1 MQRGRVAKT
10 IDDPLSLRQ
19 AEYLSHHYR
28 RRQRAK
34 LPRDTFCGVD
44 MFVRKRWRGNLKG
57 FVAFGGIILFL
68 SACIAYVPDALAQ
81 VQKAAGTKPPTRP
94 KLVVMLVVDQMR
106 ADYVD
111 KFQGQWT
118 GGLKR
123 LVEEGAWF
131 RDAAYPYAATET
143 CVGHSTIS
151 TGAFPATHGMVA
163 NAWWERDTQKMVTC
177 TADPQAKNVG
187 YAGVSAK
194 GGDSA
199 WRMLVPAF
207 AEELKFQSGS
217 ATRVVT
223 FSLKARAA
231 ITMAGHR
238 ADAATWIDGGG
249 LVTSS
254 VYGPVPFIEAY
265 ATAHPVKADYGKTW
279 TLALPERTY
288 WYDKRATGAVPPRGW
303 DLTFPHLL
311 RGKVAGNEPDDTFF
325 GQWSTSPFADT
336 YLTKLAE
343 NAVDSLGLGKGGVVD
358 YLGVSYSSPDYVGH
372 AFGPRS
378 WEIQDVLVRLDQD
391 LAELFASLDKKVG
404 RGNYVVALSA
414 DHGVVPVPE
423 DMQKTGADAGVLHL
437 PDVQER
443 IEKALVPLSY
453 PKPAVAR
460 ITGSDVYFAAGI
472 YEKLKGDTTAMNA
485 VLDAIKATPGVADV
499 YRSEQIAGRPATQ
512 NPLLEAMA
520 DSYFA
525 GRSGDLFIVPKPYWL
540 MDGTPIGK
548 ARSYGTGHGTPYNY
562 DQHVPILLMGYG
574 IRPGEYYDAAT
585 PADVAPTLAAL
596 CGITLA
602 AQDGR
607 VLAEALIK
615 DSGRQTA
622 KSTSAVAS
630 AKTAKQ

>member
-1 MQRGRVAKT
+1 MLCGCFAGKT
-10 IDDPLSLRQ
+10 WLRAWAAALVWLAVCVPAALGQ
-19 AEYLSHHYR
+19 AAR
-28 RRQRAK
+28 TA
-34 LPRDTFCGVD
+34 P
-44 MFVRKRWRGNLKG
+44 
-57 FVAFGGIILFL
+57 A
-68 SACIAYVPDALAQ
+68 
-81 VQKAAGTKPPTRP
+81 RP

-111 KFQGQWT
+111 KFHGQWT

-151 TGAFPATHGMVA
+151 TGSFPATHGMVA
-163 NAWWERDTQKMVTC
+163 NAWWDRDTQKMTTC
-177 TADPQAKNVG
+177 TADPQARNLG
-187 YAGVSAK
+187 YAGVVAK

-199 WRMLVPAF
+199 WLMEVPAF
-207 AEELKFQSGS
+207 AEELRFQTGK

-231 ITMAGHR
+231 ITMAGHK
-238 ADAATWIDGGG
+238 ADAATWIEGGG

-254 VYGPVPFIEAY
+254 VYGTMPFIEAY
-265 ATAHPVKADYGKTW
+265 ASAHPVRADYGKTW
-279 TLALPERTY
+279 TLSLPEAAY
-288 WYDKRATGAVPPRGW
+288 WYDEEATGAVPPQGW
-303 DLTFPHLL
+303 ELAFPHPL
-311 RGKVAGNEPDDTFF
+311 RGKAAGNDPDEAFY
-325 GQWSTSPFADT
+325 GQWAASPFADT

-343 NAVDSLGLGKGGVVD
+343 NAVDSLGLGKGSGVD

-391 LAELFASLDKKVG
+391 LGELFTDLDKKVG

-423 DMQKTGADAGVLHL
+423 DMQKSGSDAGVLHL

-443 IEKALVPLSY
+443 IEKALEPLSY
-453 PKPAVAR
+453 PKPAIAR
-460 ITGSDVYFAAGI
+460 ITGSDIYFVPGA
-472 YEKLKGDTTAMNA
+472 YDRLRGDAPALNA
-485 VLDAIKATPGVADV
+485 VLDAIKSVPGVADV
-499 YRSEQIAGRPATQ
+499 YRAEQISGRPSTH

-520 DSYFA
+520 DSYYA

-540 MDGTPIGK
+540 MDGTPTGK

-574 IRPGEYYDAAT
+574 IRPGEYHGDAT
-585 PADVAPTLAAL
+585 PADIAPTLASL

-602 AQDGR
+602 PRDGH
-607 VLAEALIK
+607 VLFEALSQRTPK
-615 DSGRQTA
+615 RS
-622 KSTSAVAS
+622 KP
-630 AKTAKQ
+630 KEE